1 MSWVRLL
8 IGATDLAVSVNN
20 ARKLEELKNQGAATA
35 MVEALV
41 TALRAEVFKYKQ
53 AVDSIL
59 ELEEKNLKVAAG
71 AMRLLEERLEDSGIT
86 PDLFPSL
93 DDKEYTAAT
102 TKLIRSH
109 SQRLTNLL
117 PPDDQAEVEQLIARA
132 TPVDDYEYYLSYYE
146 VGKKLQDAVPIV
158 EEYGPR
164 NSCLVKLMIGLYIY
178 PGSAIVILLFLG
190 IGGVAGEVGQVIGTA
205 LGVIVWIVGMYRI
218 SRWMSAK
225 QYREAKKVVDKV
237 ESDINLQRFN
247 HLDAQFN
254 GNKAEVERKYQMAQ
268 RAIKEFFG
276 ETQYLLQ

>member
-20 ARKLEELKNQGAATA
+20 ARKFEELKSQGAATA

-59 ELEEKNLKVAAG
+59 ELEEQNLKVAAG
-71 AMRLLEERLEDSGIT
+71 AMRLLEERLADSGIT
-86 PDLFPSL
+86 PDLFSSF

-102 TKLIRSH
+102 TKLIRTH
-109 SQRLTNLL
+109 SQRLTNML

-132 TPVDDYEYYLSYYE
+132 TPVDDYEYYLAHYE
-146 VGKKLQDAVPIV
+146 EGKKLQVV

-164 NSCLVKLMIGLYIY
+164 NSCLPRIMVGLYIY
-178 PGSAIVILLFLG
+178 PGSGIALLLFGG
-190 IGGVAGEVGQVIGTA
+190 IGGVAGEVGQVVGIA
-205 LGVIVWIVGMYRI
+205 LGVIVWIFGMYRI

-225 QYREAKKVVDKV
+225 KYREAKKLVDEI

-247 HLDAQFN
+247 RLDTQFN
-254 GNKAEVERKYQMAQ
+254 GNKAEVERKYQAAQ
-268 RAIKEFFG
+268 RAIKDFFG
-276 ETQYLLQ
+276 EAQYMLQ